1 MASFVIVAL
10 IWVPSRRLSVLI
22 SFLIAMPIV
31 YAGVLDGIRSA
42 DPQLIEMAR
51 IFRMTPFNRLAYL
64 YLPSILPRFATSA
77 GVAIGLAW
85 KSGVAAEVIGIPG
98 GSIGEKLYRAKIYLA
113 TPDLFAWTLTIVALS
128 VLCERAIRALLV
140 LAQRRMEGEVSA
152 MAIQLCEVSK
162 SFDGKPVLVNLSH
175 SFPDGGI
182 SCVLGPSGCGKTT
195 LLRILMGL
203 LEPDSGRI
211 LGLPGRCSAVFQEDR
226 LIEHASAL
234 ANVRIA
240 LKRDFPAGRIAEALS
255 AVGLADAMAQPVREL
270 SGGMK
275 RRVAIVRALLSD
287 APLLLMDEP
296 FRGLD
301 RATRER
307 VIGLFA
313 PADGGPH
320 GNRRHARS

>member
-1 MASFVIVAL
+1 
-10 IWVPSRRLSVLI
+10 
-22 SFLIAMPIV
+22 
-31 YAGVLDGIRSA
+31 
-42 DPQLIEMAR
+42 
-51 IFRMTPFNRLAYL
+51 
-64 YLPSILPRFATSA
+64 
-77 GVAIGLAW
+77 
-85 KSGVAAEVIGIPG
+85 
-98 GSIGEKLYRAKIYLA
+98 
-113 TPDLFAWTLTIVALS
+113 
-128 VLCERAIRALLV
+128 
-140 LAQRRMEGEVSA
+140 

-182 SCVLGPSGCGKTT
+182 FCVLGPSGCGKTT

-226 LIEHASAL
+226 LIEHVSAL

-301 RATRER
+301 RATREQ
-307 VIGLFA
+307 VIRFSRPLMAGRTAIVVTHDPEEPAMLGGSVYEISA
-313 PADGGPH
+313 PSA
-320 GNRRHARS
+320 

>member
-1 MASFVIVAL
+1 
-10 IWVPSRRLSVLI
+10 
-22 SFLIAMPIV
+22 
-31 YAGVLDGIRSA
+31 
-42 DPQLIEMAR
+42 
-51 IFRMTPFNRLAYL
+51 
-64 YLPSILPRFATSA
+64 
-77 GVAIGLAW
+77 
-85 KSGVAAEVIGIPG
+85 
-98 GSIGEKLYRAKIYLA
+98 
-113 TPDLFAWTLTIVALS
+113 
-128 VLCERAIRALLV
+128 
-140 LAQRRMEGEVSA
+140 

-226 LIEHASAL
+226 LIEHVSAL

-255 AVGLADAMAQPVREL
+255 AVGLADAMAQPVCEL

-307 VIGLFA
+307 VIRFSRPLMAGRTAIVVTHDPEEPAMLGGSVYEINA
-313 PADGGPH
+313 PSA
-320 GNRRHARS
+320 

>member
-1 MASFVIVAL
+1 
-10 IWVPSRRLSVLI
+10 
-22 SFLIAMPIV
+22 
-31 YAGVLDGIRSA
+31 
-42 DPQLIEMAR
+42 
-51 IFRMTPFNRLAYL
+51 
-64 YLPSILPRFATSA
+64 
-77 GVAIGLAW
+77 
-85 KSGVAAEVIGIPG
+85 
-98 GSIGEKLYRAKIYLA
+98 
-113 TPDLFAWTLTIVALS
+113 
-128 VLCERAIRALLV
+128 
-140 LAQRRMEGEVSA
+140 

-203 LEPDSGRI
+203 LEPDFGRI

-226 LIEHASAL
+226 LIEHVSAL

-307 VIGLFA
+307 VIRFSRPLMAGRTAIVVTHDPEEPAMLGGSVYEISA
-313 PADGGPH
+313 PSA
-320 GNRRHARS
+320 

>member
-1 MASFVIVAL
+1 
-10 IWVPSRRLSVLI
+10 
-22 SFLIAMPIV
+22 
-31 YAGVLDGIRSA
+31 
-42 DPQLIEMAR
+42 
-51 IFRMTPFNRLAYL
+51 
-64 YLPSILPRFATSA
+64 
-77 GVAIGLAW
+77 
-85 KSGVAAEVIGIPG
+85 
-98 GSIGEKLYRAKIYLA
+98 
-113 TPDLFAWTLTIVALS
+113 
-128 VLCERAIRALLV
+128 
-140 LAQRRMEGEVSA
+140 

-211 LGLPGRCSAVFQEDR
+211 LGLSGRCSAVFQEDR

-301 RATRER
+301 RATREQ
-307 VIGLFA
+307 VIRFSRPLMAGRTAIVVTHDPEEPAMLGGSVYEISA
-313 PADGGPH
+313 PSA
-320 GNRRHARS
+320 